1 MANIPVNGGGFII
14 SGSQTITGS
23 FAGMMALAGGL
34 SASITGLK
42 YINGYTVVPNG
53 KGFNDYIAAETT
65 ISTAF
70 GLANGSKL
78 DLIITSC
85 SLAAGSSPVVFY
97 T

>member
-1 MANIPVNGGGFII
+1 MANIPVNGGGVILT
-14 SGSQTITGS
+14 SGAITGS
-23 FAGMMALAGGL
+23 FAGMMALAGGV
-34 SASITGLK
+34 SASIGGLK

-53 KGFNDYIAAETT
+53 KGFNDYIPAETT
-65 ISTAF
+65 ISSTF

-85 SLAAGSSPVVFY
+85 SLAAGSSPVVLY